1 MLRSGRISYTND
13 LPIYAAFDEG
23 VLRYPG
29 VLQADVPAALNRML
43 LAGELDL
50 SPISAFTYAANAE
63 RLVLM
68 PDLCIGSRDM
78 AWSVICVSRRPLAR
92 LDGAVIA
99 VTKESASG
107 LHLLRILLERRYQV
121 RASFEVA
128 DDPFAAAREGR
139 PALLIGDRAIDAQ
152 LFFPAEAVHD
162 LGLLWHEWTGLD
174 MVYALWAARRE
185 VFAARPG
192 AFTDAMRLLREA
204 RSWGMMHI
212 ARVIELAQATHPRPT
227 GLYEAYYRTLNFEF
241 DQRARV
247 GFLRYCEE
255 LRTIGILS
263 SLPAVQSEGFSVG
276 C

>member
-1 MLRSGRISYTND
+1 MLYSGRIAYTND

-23 VLRYPG
+23 VFRYPG
-29 VLQADVPAALNRML
+29 LLHADVPAALNRRL

-50 SPISAFTYAANAE
+50 SPISAFTYAMNAE

-107 LHLLRILLERRYQV
+107 LHLLRLLLERRYRV

-185 VFAARPG
+185 VFEERPG
-192 AFTDAMRLLREA
+192 ALAAAMRILKEA
-204 RSWGMMHI
+204 RAWGMTHI
-212 ARVIELAQATHPRPT
+212 TRVIELAQATHPRPT
-227 GLYEAYYRTLNFEF
+227 GVYEAYYRTLNFEF
-241 DQRARV
+241 DHRARV

-255 LRTIGILS
+255 LRAIGILS
-263 SLPAVQSEGFSVG
+263 SLPALESDAFVLGR
-276 C
+276 